1 MGLTPDSNIT
11 SLNEFH
17 QVVSNLFIFDKI
29 QSDEHKTNS
38 RPFFRSSGNFAK
50 I

>member
-1 MGLTPDSNIT
+1 MGQTPDSNIT

-17 QVVSNLFIFDKI
+17 QVQSNLFIFDKI

-38 RPFFRSSGNFAK
+38 RPFFRSVRNFAK